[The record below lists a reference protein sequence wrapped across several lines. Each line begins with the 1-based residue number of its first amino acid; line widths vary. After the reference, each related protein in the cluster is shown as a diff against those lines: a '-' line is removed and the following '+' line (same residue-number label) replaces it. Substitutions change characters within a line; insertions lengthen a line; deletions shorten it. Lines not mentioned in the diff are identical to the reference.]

1 MSLLASPCAASELV
15 TTQLSCSGAVFVCP
29 AGLGADRQQGDHGL
43 RYRQRRT
50 SLRVCGAPGGRVCV
64 GQEVVQVLDNVRQ
77 TCCLAGLGR
86 VPKRPSGQAPMSFDL
101 KNVARL
107 VIGDLLSL
115 AVSVQA
121 R

>member
-1 MSLLASPCAASELV
+1 MFARQVWELTANRVIMVSAIGNDGPLYGYVELLV
-15 TTQLSCSGAVFVCP
+15 
-29 AGLGADRQQGDHGL
+29 D
-43 RYRQRRT
+43 
-50 SLRVCGAPGGRVCV
+50 VCV
-64 GQEVVQVLDNVRQ
+64 GQEVVQVTAVNVQQ

-101 KNVARL
+101 KKTLLFARL